1 MAKKF
6 INIAFPFSES
16 NRGDFIKLNDT
27 DKDAIKS
34 DLMHLLL
41 TRKGERLYN
50 PDFGT
55 DFLRYI
61 FELNDGVTHSELK
74 THINDVV
81 KKYLPKLRV
90 NSIEVNESEVSE
102 YTVNVRVDYTV
113 SDDFFEET
121 DFVILQL

>member
-16 NRGDFIKLNDT
+16 NRGDFVKLNDT

-90 NSIEVNESEVSE
+90 NAIEVNQSDISE

-113 SDDFFEET
+113 SDDFFEEN
-121 DFVILQL
+121 DFIILQL

>member
-6 INIAFPFSES
+6 INIAFPFAQSS
-16 NRGDFIKLNDT
+16 RGDFVKLNST
-27 DKDAIKS
+27 DKTAIKS

-55 DFLRYI
+55 DFLKFI
-61 FELNDGVTHSELK
+61 FELNDSTTQSDIK
-74 THINDVV
+74 THVNDVL

-90 NSIEVNESEVSE
+90 NQIDVKESETSE
-102 YTVNVRVDYTV
+102 YAITVRIDYTI
-113 SDDFFEET
+113 SDDFFEEN